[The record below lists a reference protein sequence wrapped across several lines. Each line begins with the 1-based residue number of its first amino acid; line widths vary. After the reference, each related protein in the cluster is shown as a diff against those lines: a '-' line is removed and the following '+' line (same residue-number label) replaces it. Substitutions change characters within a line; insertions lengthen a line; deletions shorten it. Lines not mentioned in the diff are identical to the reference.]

1 MAKAEKLDETV
12 ARLREQIL
20 RGDYGVRGLLPS
32 RSSLEQEFG
41 ISHSVMNQV
50 ILQLQ
55 GEGLI
60 TAGNGNRRLMAT
72 PPRKRVPMRDT
83 PFTRFLRDQGLEPVT
98 EYLETPGRL
107 PMDENLAKAFGVP
120 TGTLYVARR
129 RRDGTKS
136 IHYRLTSKYFLSE
149 LIDDETLV
157 GMQVNNQYDAIL
169 DIKRKKGISAKFMAE
184 DTISCL
190 PTADEQER
198 LGIARTAPVMEVT
211 RTCYDQKGGRVI
223 WLNRI
228 VVVASLFV
236 MHYEYEGEALWQ
248 ALQEEEAMWKDV
260 SEEVVTPRRAL
271 LVNAQR

>member
-32 RSSLEQEFG
+32 RSSLEKEFG

-60 TAGNGNRRLMAT
+60 TTGNGNRRLMAT
-72 PPRKRVPMRDT
+72 PPRKRVPMRNI
-83 PFTRFLRDQGLEPVT
+83 PFTRFLREQGLEPVT
-98 EYLETPGRL
+98 EYLERPERL
-107 PMDENLAKAFGVP
+107 LMDEHLAKAFGVP
-120 TGTLYVARR
+120 TGTLYIARIL
-129 RRDGTKS
+129 RDGTKS

-149 LIDDETLV
+149 LIDDNTLA
-157 GMQVNNQYDAIL
+157 GMQSNDHAIL
-169 DIKRKKGISAKFMAE
+169 DIKRKKDISAKFMTE
-184 DTISCL
+184 DIISRL

-198 LGIARTAPVMEVT
+198 LGIARTAPIMEVT

-223 WLNRI
+223 WLNRL

-248 ALQEEEAMWKDV
+248 EEARK
-260 SEEVVTPRRAL
+260 
-271 LVNAQR
+271 

>member
-12 ARLREQIL
+12 AQLREQIL

-32 RSSLEQEFG
+32 RSSLEKEFG
-41 ISHSVMNQV
+41 ISHSIMNQV

-60 TAGNGNRRLMAT
+60 TTGNGNRRLMAT
-72 PPRKRVPMRDT
+72 PPRKRVPMRDI

-98 EYLETPGRL
+98 ESLERPERL
-107 PMDENLAKAFGVP
+107 PMDARLAKAFGVP
-120 TGTLYVARR
+120 TGTLYVARI

-149 LIDDETLV
+149 LIDDEALA
-157 GMQVNNQYDAIL
+157 GMQTNDQYDAIL
-169 DIKRKKGISAKFMAE
+169 DIKRKKDISAKFMTE
-184 DTISCL
+184 DIISRL
-190 PTADEQER
+190 PTTDEQEH

-228 VVVASLFV
+228 VVVASLFI

-248 ALQEEEAMWKDV
+248 EEAKK
-260 SEEVVTPRRAL
+260 
-271 LVNAQR
+271 